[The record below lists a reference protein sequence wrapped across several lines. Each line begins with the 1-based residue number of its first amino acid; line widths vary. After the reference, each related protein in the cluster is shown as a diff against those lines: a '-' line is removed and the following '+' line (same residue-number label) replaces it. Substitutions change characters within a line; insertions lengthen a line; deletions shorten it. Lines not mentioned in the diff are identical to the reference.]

1 MLYGNGLLKFK
12 KFERNRRSC
21 DDLKDNDSK
30 PVSQS
35 LCDEI
40 IAQTV
45 ILKKEGQYDEAI
57 DLLELVANDGNPD
70 CSQVAIYELA
80 LLHSQLGNFNEADKY
95 LAMLGFVL
103 KLSNKIMC
111 PSAHPTSCVLPDQKQ
126 APVLNKQLS
135 HTPVV
140 AFDDVLP
147 PNLLQPLLAA
157 FSPSSMFWSE
167 HNYPT
172 EDFFSYSCEKS
183 DNPSLMSQIIEFV
196 TPLIDSHFRDMK
208 IASRGCSVEWWC
220 HRRDQSSGFAHQL
233 HFDLDENSLQTYK
246 DDVLNQQTKNGQ
258 LSGSKEDSENCLRED
273 LHPLVSAV
281 LYLSEQKNAAPT
293 LVTDQTLDTG
303 SVATQ
308 AWLCHPA
315 ENRLLLFDGKL
326 LHGVVPFLSPIEKK
340 KYSTSN
346 SGASPRITIMMGF
359 WAKDFSNAPSTGFP
373 SKLGPN
379 MAMPS
384 FSSRRNTKIEGN
396 DGGAATWPSLLS
408 AIETNWNAAPKIS
421 SERKNCGLVHVPGPI
436 WVPVKGTIPSKSK
449 GSPKKILPKVTELI
463 VKSSK
468 KLDVVADSSDFVSI
482 EDLRRLR
489 EAPLVGISDDEGD
502 YEAPKISKKKFRT
515 TSGAGKVSEDAV
527 EYISIADLNK
537 LRDSDV
543 EKKSTCGEEITDKNL
558 YRKTSP
564 KKTTKNDVSTLERSS
579 DIVFV
584 GKWFLKSESE
594 IRDEVLQK
602 L

>member
-1 MLYGNGLLKFK
+1 MLYGNGLRKFK

-40 IAQTV
+40 IAQTL

-70 CSQVAIYELA
+70 CSQIAIYELA

-103 KLSNKIMC
+103 KLSNKIIC
-111 PSAHPTSCVLPDQKQ
+111 PSAHPTSSVFQDQEQ
-126 APVLNKQLS
+126 APVLNKQLGD
-135 HTPVV
+135 TPVV

-147 PNLLQPLLAA
+147 PNLLQPLLEA
-157 FSPSSMFWSE
+157 FSPSSTFWAE
-167 HNYPT
+167 HSYPT
-172 EDFFSYSCEKS
+172 DEFFSYSCKKS

-208 IASRGCSVEWWC
+208 VASRGCSVEWWC
-220 HRRDQSSGFAHQL
+220 HKRDQSSGFAHQL

-246 DDVLNQQTKNGQ
+246 DNVNQQTTSG
-258 LSGSKEDSENCLRED
+258 LSGSKKDIENSLRED

-293 LVTDQTLDTG
+293 LVTDQTLDAG

-326 LHGVVPFLSPIEKK
+326 LHGVVPFLSPVEKK
-340 KYSTSN
+340 KHSTSN
-346 SGASPRITIMMGF
+346 SDASPRITVMMGF
-359 WAKDFSNAPSTGFP
+359 WAKNFNNAPSTGFP

-384 FSSRRNTKIEGN
+384 FSSKQKSKIEGN
-396 DGGAATWPSLLS
+396 EGGAATWPSLLS
-408 AIETNWNAAPKIS
+408 AIETNGKAAPKIS
-421 SERKNCGLVHVPGPI
+421 LERKNCGLVHIPGPI
-436 WVPVKGTIPSKSK
+436 WVPVKGMIPSKSK
-449 GSPKKILPKVTELI
+449 EPPRKILPKITELNI
-463 VKSSK
+463 KRKK
-468 KLDVVADSSDFVSI
+468 KLDVVADSSDFISI

-489 EAPLVGISDDEGD
+489 EAPSVGISDDEDD
-502 YEAPKISKKKFRT
+502 YEAPKMSKKKIRT
-515 TSGAGKVSEDAV
+515 SSEAGKVCEDAV
-527 EYISIADLNK
+527 EYMSIADLNK

-543 EKKSTCGEEITDKNL
+543 EKKSSCVITDKNL
-558 YRKTSP
+558 DHRASYKKTS
-564 KKTTKNDVSTLERSS
+564 KMDVPALERAS

-584 GKWFLKSESE
+584 GKWFLKNESE
-594 IRDEVLQK
+594 IRDDVLQK

>member
-1 MLYGNGLLKFK
+1 MLFGNGLRKFK
-12 KFERNRRSC
+12 KFERNRRSR

-40 IAQTV
+40 IAQTL

-95 LAMLGFVL
+95 LATLGFVL
-103 KLSNKIMC
+103 KLSNQIIC
-111 PSAHPTSCVLPDQKQ
+111 PSVHPTSSVLRDQKQ
-126 APVLNKQLS
+126 APVSVRQLS
-135 HTPVV
+135 DAAVV
-140 AFDDVLP
+140 SFDNVLP
-147 PNLLQPLLAA
+147 LNLLQPLLEA
-157 FSPSSMFWSE
+157 FSPSSTFWSE
-167 HNYPT
+167 HSYPT
-172 EDFFSYSCEKS
+172 EEFFSYSCKKS
-183 DNPSLMSQIIEFV
+183 DKPSLMSQIIKFL
-196 TPLIDSHFRDMK
+196 TPLIDSHFKDMK
-208 IASRGCSVEWWC
+208 IASKCSSVEWWC
-220 HRRDQSSGFAHQL
+220 HKRDQSSGFAHQL

-246 DDVLNQQTKNGQ
+246 DDVVSQQMTDSK
-258 LSGSKEDSENCLRED
+258 LSESKKDSETSLRED

-293 LVTDQTLDTG
+293 LVTDQTLDAG

-340 KYSTSN
+340 KHSAL
-346 SGASPRITIMMGF
+346 SGEASPRITIMMGF
-359 WAKDFSNAPSTGFP
+359 WAKDFNNIPSTGIP
-373 SKLGPN
+373 NKLGPN

-384 FSSRRNTKIEGN
+384 FSSKHKTKIEENEGSS
-396 DGGAATWPSLLS
+396 ATWPSLLS
-408 AIETNWNAAPKIS
+408 AVETSEKIVYKVS
-421 SERKNCGLVHVPGPI
+421 SKIKNCGLVHVPGPV
-436 WVPVKGTIPSKSK
+436 WVPVRGTNSLKGK
-449 GSPKKILPKVTELI
+449 GLSGNILPKVKE
-463 VKSSK
+463 SSGKRK
-468 KLDVVADSSDFVSI
+468 KTDDVAIRSDFISI
-482 EDLRRLR
+482 EDLKRLR
-489 EAPLVGISDDEGD
+489 EAPSVGVSDDEDD
-502 YEAPKISKKKFRT
+502 YDEEPKIIKKKIGT
-515 TSGAGKVSEDAV
+515 ISGSGKACEDEV
-527 EYISIADLNK
+527 EYMSITDLNK
-537 LRDSDV
+537 LRASDV
-543 EKKSTCGEEITDKNL
+543 EKKSSCVTTDKNL
-558 YRKTSP
+558 ERKTSSEKTS
-564 KKTTKNDVSTLERSS
+564 KKDVSALERSS

-594 IRDEVLQK
+594 IRNDVLQK